1 MDLTNIKYKSET
13 INIDDIL
20 KPLVI
25 SYENNLKDNINS
37 LLFKKTL
44 DKNNWE
50 YIFIGEGNNWN
61 GVHDKIINYCETLK
75 KLNPKKV
82 VILSDARDVFCCRSP
97 ISLFNKVQNILNS
110 NKIIISSELYLIGHM
125 NWTDEEVNEKLI
137 NNPNFFW
144 QGIPLKKYWEY
155 YGIKDIPNRKYVNS
169 GLILGSAEDLLKA
182 FEWVLNKGFN
192 DDQLGFAH
200 YINEFPQNVYMDTEA
215 EILHTSTYGVNC
227 SGYNVEVSR
236 KDAPSFSELFG
247 NSSYFLHVT
256 GIQGSKGQNLVY
268 RTIFDIISNYD
279 IHGHILY
286 DQYGIQEPPVYNVNF
301 EFPK

>member
-13 INIDDIL
+13 ININDIL
-20 KPLVI
+20 KPLVV
-25 SYENNLKDNINS
+25 SYETDMDNDVNAK
-37 LLFKKTL
+37 LYKKTL

-50 YIFIGEGNNWN
+50 YIFIGEGNKWN
-61 GVHDKIINYCETLK
+61 GFRDRTINYYETLK
-75 KLNPKKV
+75 KLDPKKV
-82 VILSDARDVFCCRSP
+82 VVLSDARDVFCCRSP
-97 ISLFNKVQNILNS
+97 ISLFDKTQNILNL

-125 NWTDEEVNEKLI
+125 DWSDEEINEKMSKD
-137 NNPNFFW
+137 PNFFW

-155 YGIKDIPNRKYVNS
+155 YDIKNIPNRKYVNA
-169 GLILGSAEDLLKA
+169 GLMVGKAENLLKA

-192 DDQLGFAH
+192 DDQLGFAN

-227 SGYNVEVSR
+227 SGYNVEISR
-236 KDAPSFSELFG
+236 KDAPSFAELFG

-256 GIQGSKGQNLVY
+256 GINGSKGQKLVY
-268 RTIFDIISNYD
+268 KTIFDIISNYN
-279 IHGHILY
+279 INGHILY

-301 EFPK
+301 NFPK